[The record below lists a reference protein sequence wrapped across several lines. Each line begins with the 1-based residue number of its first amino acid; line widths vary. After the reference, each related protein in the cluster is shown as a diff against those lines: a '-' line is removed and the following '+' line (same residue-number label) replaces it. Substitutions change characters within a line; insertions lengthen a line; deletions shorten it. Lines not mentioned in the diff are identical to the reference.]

1 MKIKTTIIALIVF
14 CQFCFSQSRTEKLL
28 HCLIV
33 NDSIKIDGGSILN
46 LNSKT
51 KTYISELGFFD
62 IIAKPKDSLLISSIG
77 FKPKKII
84 LTENEFKTPLLTIKL
99 ETYIYQLNE
108 VQIKKENLKP
118 NLGNIQSIIDR
129 QYFDD
134 KQSTVKSR
142 LMPTL
147 EIVDGLDFIK
157 IGKKIGKLFEK
168 EKPEK
173 PNMVDYG
180 DFHIIVP
187 YRINS
192 YFFTHILKLKEEEIG
207 LFLIYCEND
216 KKSNTLLNP
225 DLEFQLIDFLITKN
239 EEFKKFTIFEK

>member
-108 VQIKKENLKP
+108 VQIKKENLS
-118 NLGNIQSIIDR
+118 NIQSIIDR